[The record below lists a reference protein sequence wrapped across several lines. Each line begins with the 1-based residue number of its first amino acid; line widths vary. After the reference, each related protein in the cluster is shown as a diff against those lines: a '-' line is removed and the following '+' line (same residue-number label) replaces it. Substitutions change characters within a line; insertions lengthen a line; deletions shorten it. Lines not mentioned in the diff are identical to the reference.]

1 MNRAQGGTG
10 KHPGDSM
17 AAMILLTSATET
29 ATGLPALW
37 LIATG
42 QSPGNLAERSALR
55 RATARA
61 IIASQLGLPPEKVLI
76 GHDPRGRPVLE
87 RPADTGLHL
96 SLATRA
102 GLVAIALARGP
113 VGVDVERIDAGSPPP
128 LAVLHSRERAA
139 LLALPEPARPLA
151 FARIWCAKEAYVKA
165 LAFGFMRAP
174 ESFAVALTAPDRFDV
189 HDPERPGSVSGTGCI
204 IENGGQE
211 NLAAAMV
218 VLD

>member
-1 MNRAQGGTG
+1 
-10 KHPGDSM
+10 
-17 AAMILLTSATET
+17 MILLTRANDT
-29 ATGLPALW
+29 ATRLPALW

-42 QSPGNLAERSALR
+42 QSPGNLAERSELR

-61 IIASQLGLPPEKVLI
+61 IIARQLGLPPEGVLL

-96 SLATRA
+96 SLATRC
-102 GLVAIALARGP
+102 GLVAIALARRP
-113 VGVDVERIDAGSPPP
+113 VGVDVERIDTGSPPP
-128 LAVLHSRERAA
+128 LAVLHPRERTT

-151 FARIWCAKEAYVKA
+151 FARIWSAKEAYVKA
-165 LAFGFMRAP
+165 LGLGFARAP
-174 ESFAVALTAPDRFDV
+174 ESFAVELTAPERFDV
-189 HDPERPGSVSGTGCI
+189 HDPERPSSVSGTGRV

-211 NLAAAMV
+211 SLAAAMV